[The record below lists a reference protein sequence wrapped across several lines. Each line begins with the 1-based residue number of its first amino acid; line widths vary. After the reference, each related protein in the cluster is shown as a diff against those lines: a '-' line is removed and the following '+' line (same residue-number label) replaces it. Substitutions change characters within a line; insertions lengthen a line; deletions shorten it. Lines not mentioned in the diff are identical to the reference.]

1 MDSLAKLVAPERT
14 ALIVVDVQNDYC
26 HPRGALG
33 CAGAD
38 LAAVAPA
45 VANIERLIVAARQS
59 GAAVIFVRN
68 WHEAWTDSD
77 AWIGRKPTNSSRAAI
92 ARSWGAEFFKVEP
105 LPGEP
110 IISKYRYSGFI
121 GTSLDQA
128 LSTMKRDVLIMTGIA
143 TNVCVESTARH
154 AVFLDYRVVFMS
166 DATATADGDAIQKAT
181 LHNMERHF
189 GRVAATDDIVNAWKA
204 DASLR
209 ADTKVP
215 A

>member
-1 MDSLAKLVAPERT
+1 MDTLEKLIAPERT

-26 HPRGALG
+26 HPRGSLG

-45 VANIERLIVAARQS
+45 VANIERLILAARES

-68 WHEAWTDSD
+68 WHEVWTDSD
-77 AWIGRKPTNSSRAAI
+77 AWVGRKPLSTSRAAI
-92 ARSWGAEFFKVEP
+92 ARSWGAEFFNVEP
-105 LPGEP
+105 LASEP

-121 GTSLDQA
+121 GTNLDQA
-128 LSTMKRDVLIMTGIA
+128 LRTLKRDVLIMTGIA

-154 AVFLDYRVVFMS
+154 AVFLDYRIVFMS

-189 GRVAATDDIVNAWKA
+189 GRVAATEDVINAWKA
-204 DASLR
+204 STVPR
-209 ADTKVP
+209 A
-215 A
+215 AMAISA